1 MTSNH
6 TLTRIYL
13 NPARRG
19 GRKLILNPQAMHAA
33 VRAAFPPDTDESR
46 GRILWRLDHHEHAH
60 TLYIVGPERP
70 DVANI
75 VEQAGWHTRPG
86 QSADYG
92 KFLDRLQ
99 RGQRWHFEVIV
110 NPVISKS
117 QGPGKRGKRVP
128 LASADSQLQWL
139 IRRSEENGFS
149 LATNDSTGAVDAR
162 VIGRDTLN
170 FQHGERK
177 DTRSRV
183 NIRSVRIEG
192 TLEVT
197 NAEKLRAALTNGIGR
212 GRAYGCGLLTLARM
226 GE

>member
-75 VEQAGWHTRPG
+75 VEQAGWHTTRALCRLWKIFG
-86 QSADYG
+86 Q
-92 KFLDRLQ
+92 
-99 RGQRWHFEVIV
+99 
-110 NPVISKS
+110 
-117 QGPGKRGKRVP
+117 
-128 LASADSQLQWL
+128 
-139 IRRSEENGFS
+139 
-149 LATNDSTGAVDAR
+149 ATAWPKV
-162 VIGRDTLN
+162 
-170 FQHGERK
+170 
-177 DTRSRV
+177 
-183 NIRSVRIEG
+183 
-192 TLEVT
+192 
-197 NAEKLRAALTNGIGR
+197 AL
-212 GRAYGCGLLTLARM
+212 
-226 GE
+226 